1 MGDWTFDPIPL
12 AAIAVA
18 AIAYSRRARTLRRR
32 GVPVPRV
39 KALAFGLAVAVVVL
53 ALASPI
59 DTIGERRRFSVHM
72 LQHLLIGDVAPMLLA
87 IGLSGPLLRPLLAQ
101 APLRR
106 LRVLAHPLIAL
117 PLWAVNLYVW
127 HVPRLYDAALA
138 HDSIHALQHALF
150 LTCGTL
156 LWAALLEPL
165 PGPQWF
171 GTGAKLVALGC
182 VWVTGGALAN
192 VFIWSGHPFYSRYHS
207 TLDQRVGGGVML
219 LEMSLLVVAVF
230 FWLALGW
237 LRETELRQQL
247 LDRGYA
253 PEAAA
258 RAARYRVRRGR
269 EEEVASQ
276 SP

>member
-1 MGDWTFDPIPL
+1 M
-12 AAIAVA
+12 
-18 AIAYSRRARTLRRR
+18 
-32 GVPVPRV
+32 PRL
-39 KALAFGLAVAVVVL
+39 KSASFGLALAVVAL
-53 ALASPI
+53 ALSSPI
-59 DTIGERRRFSVHM
+59 DTIGERRRFAVHM

-87 IGLSGPLLRPLLAQ
+87 IGLSGPLLRPLLAR
-101 APLRR
+101 APLRS
-106 LRVLAHPLIAL
+106 LRVLLHPLVAL
-117 PLWAVNLYVW
+117 PLWAVNLYAW

-138 HDSIHALQHALF
+138 HDSVHAVQHALF

-156 LWAALLEPL
+156 LWGALLEPL
-165 PGPQWF
+165 PGPRWF
-171 GTGAKLVALGC
+171 GTGAKLVALAA

-207 TLDQRVGGGVML
+207 TIDQRIGGGVML

-230 FWLALGW
+230 FWLAIGW
-237 LRETELRQQL
+237 LREAELRQQL

-258 RAARYRVRRGR
+258 RAARYRVRRRG
-269 EEEVASQ
+269 EGGVASP

>member
-1 MGDWTFDPIPL
+1 VGDWTFDPVPL
-12 AAIAVA
+12 TAVAVA

-32 GVPVPRV
+32 GIPVPRT
-39 KALAFGLAVAVVVL
+39 KAASFALALAIVAL

-72 LQHLLIGDVAPMLLA
+72 LQHLLLGDMAPMLLA
-87 IGLSGPLLRPLLAQ
+87 IGLSGPLLRPLLAR

-106 LRVLAHPLIAL
+106 CRVLAHPLVAL
-117 PLWAVNLYVW
+117 PLWAANLYAW

-138 HDSIHALQHALF
+138 HDSIHAVQHGLF

-156 LWAALLEPL
+156 LWCALLEPL
-165 PGPQWF
+165 PGPRWF
-171 GTGAKLVALGC
+171 GTGAKLVALAV

-207 TLDQRVGGGVML
+207 TLDQRIGGGVML
-219 LEMSLLVVAVF
+219 LEMSLLVFAVF

-237 LRETELRQQL
+237 LREAELRQQL
-247 LDRGYA
+247 VDRGYT
-253 PEAAA
+253 PESAA

-269 EEEVASQ
+269 EEGVASQ

>member
-12 AAIAVA
+12 AAL
-18 AIAYSRRARTLRRR
+18 AIAATAYARRARTLRLR
-32 GVPVPRV
+32 GTPVPRV
-39 KALAFGLAVAVVVL
+39 KALSFGLAVAVIAL

-72 LQHLLIGDVAPMLLA
+72 LQHLLIGDVAAMLLA
-87 IGLSGPLLRPLLAQ
+87 IGLTGPLLRPLLAQ

-106 LRVLAHPLIAL
+106 LRVLAHPLVAL
-117 PLWAVNLYVW
+117 PLWAANLYVW

-138 HDSIHALQHALF
+138 HDSIHAVQHALF

-165 PGPQWF
+165 PGPSWF
-171 GTGAKLVALGC
+171 GTGPKLVALAC
-182 VWVTGGALAN
+182 VWVAGGALAN

-207 TLDQRVGGGVML
+207 TLDQRIGGGVML
-219 LEMSLLVVAVF
+219 IEMSLLVVAVF

-237 LRETELRQQL
+237 LREAELRQQL

-258 RAARYRVRRGR
+258 RAARYRVRRRG
-269 EEEVASQ
+269 EGGVASP